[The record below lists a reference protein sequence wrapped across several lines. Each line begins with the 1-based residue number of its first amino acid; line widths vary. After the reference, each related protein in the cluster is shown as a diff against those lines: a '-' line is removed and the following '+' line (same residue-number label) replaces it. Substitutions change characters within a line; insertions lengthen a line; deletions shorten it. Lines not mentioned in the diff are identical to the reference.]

1 VTAFPILPIA
11 IAAARDIPVYPKD
24 ASEAGVSGMLLRS
37 GNSFAIAY
45 ATHIRNEGFQR
56 FSIAHELGHYFLDG
70 HPEAIFAGG
79 DTHTSRAGFASGAA
93 VELEADHFA
102 AALLMPRKLF
112 KAAMDARRDGLD
124 AVEGLAAVCGTSLLA
139 TAIRYAET
147 TSAPVA
153 VVVSRGRLVDYCF
166 MSDAM
171 RAFRGLTWPR
181 KGSSVPRES
190 STYGL
195 NAKPGAVASGD
206 RDGDDTD
213 FSIWFDGNQRMALYE
228 EVVGLG
234 EYGRSLTIL
243 SADASADDNDDEPED
258 DEWEELR
265 FSRR

>member
-1 VTAFPILPIA
+1 
-11 IAAARDIPVYPKD
+11 
-24 ASEAGVSGMLLRS
+24 
-37 GNSFAIAY
+37 
-45 ATHIRNEGFQR
+45 
-56 FSIAHELGHYFLDG
+56 
-70 HPEAIFAGG
+70 
-79 DTHTSRAGFASGAA
+79 
-93 VELEADHFA
+93 
-102 AALLMPRKLF
+102 
-112 KAAMDARRDGLD
+112 
-124 AVEGLAAVCGTSLLA
+124 
-139 TAIRYAET
+139 
-147 TSAPVA
+147 
-153 VVVSRGRLVDYCF
+153 
-166 MSDAM
+166 
-171 RAFRGLTWPR
+171 
-181 KGSSVPRES
+181 VPRES